1 MFIRIGGVPG
11 VGKTTVINEIVKKS
25 SRLGLPVVKVK
36 GAEYLMDILGL
47 STYDELRQV
56 PEQDRAL
63 ARPEMYRRMYE
74 DDRNDPNTIRL
85 RDAHFSL
92 WQNGSGFVYFPVLEE
107 DRKQMLSMVCLTAPD
122 TTIFERRRN
131 DGRSDRSLD
140 NDTIQKELM
149 KESEVAKEQ
158 ATSLGINLVQVENVG
173 NVSGVCIQV
182 VRETMDGF
190 EFQQELLREL
200 SEMASNKERSY

>member
-11 VGKTTVINEIVKKS
+11 VGKTTVINEIVEKS
-25 SRLGLPVVKVK
+25 SRLGLPVVRVK
-36 GAEYLMDILGL
+36 GAEYLMDILGV
-47 STYDELRQV
+47 STYEQLREIS
-56 PEQDRAL
+56 EQERAK

-74 DDRNDPNTIRL
+74 EDLSDPNTIRL

-92 WQNGSGFVYFPVLEE
+92 WQNGSGFVYFPVLEK

-122 TTIFERRRN
+122 TTIYERRRN

-140 NDTIQKELM
+140 SGVIQKELM
-149 KESEVAKEQ
+149 MELKVAKEQ
-158 ATSLGINLVQVENVG
+158 AASLGINFVQVENVG
-173 NVSGVCIQV
+173 NVSEVCIKV
-182 VRETMDGF
+182 VGETMNRF

-200 SEMASNKERSY
+200 SEMPSSKERFY

>member
-11 VGKTTVINEIVKKS
+11 VGKTTVINEIVEKS

-36 GAEYLMDILGL
+36 GAKYLMDILGVT
-47 STYDELRQV
+47 TYEQLREI
-56 PEQDRAL
+56 PEQERAQ

-74 DDRNDPNTIRL
+74 EDYKDPNTIRL

-92 WQNGSGFVYFPVLEE
+92 WQNGSGFVYFPALEW
-107 DRKQMLSMVCLTAPD
+107 DRKQMLSMVCLTAPY
-122 TTIFERRRN
+122 TVIYERRRN

-140 NDTIQKELM
+140 KDTIQKELM
-149 KESEVAKEQ
+149 KELEVAKEQ
-158 ATSLGINLVQVENVG
+158 AAFLGTNLVQVENVG
-173 NVSGVCIQV
+173 NVTRVCMQV
-182 VRETMDGF
+182 VRETMNGF

-200 SEMASNKERSY
+200 SGMPSNKERLH